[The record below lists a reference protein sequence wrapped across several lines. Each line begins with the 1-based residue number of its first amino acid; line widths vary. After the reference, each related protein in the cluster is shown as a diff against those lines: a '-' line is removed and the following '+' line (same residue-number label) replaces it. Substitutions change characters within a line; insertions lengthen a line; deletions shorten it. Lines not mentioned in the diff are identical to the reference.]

1 METAQTSD
9 GRPDAQSRKVC
20 KRCGKPIRTEFAFC
34 SLCRKRLLDVEKK
47 RQMDDLAEMQATR
60 TAAKRHCHDCGKPTT
75 NYRCEAC
82 WERLR
87 KKHGVPADGDVNVA
101 EGWE

>member
-1 METAQTSD
+1 
-9 GRPDAQSRKVC
+9 
-20 KRCGKPIRTEFAFC
+20 
-34 SLCRKRLLDVEKK
+34 
-47 RQMDDLAEMQATR
+47 MDDLAEMQATR